1 LLINLLLTA
10 LLSLLLGWHFKRF
23 GASFSNRTKLA
34 WVLPAVALP
43 TVLVIAV
50 VKSSLA
56 LSLGLVGALS
66 IVRFRTPVKEPEE
79 LAYLFLAIAVGLGMG
94 ADQRWIT
101 VTAILFILVILT
113 VRAFFVRDAKYPNL
127 YMDIAIDSPQRKDTL
142 LKDVLAA
149 LQPHV
154 GSIELRRF
162 DVDRGT
168 VHGTFYLNCKNV
180 EALMA
185 VQAELSKSFP
195 EASVTF
201 VEQSNMPGV

>member
-1 LLINLLLTA
+1 
-10 LLSLLLGWHFKRF
+10 
-23 GASFSNRTKLA
+23 
-34 WVLPAVALP
+34 
-43 TVLVIAV
+43 
-50 VKSSLA
+50 
-56 LSLGLVGALS
+56 
-66 IVRFRTPVKEPEE
+66 
-79 LAYLFLAIAVGLGMG
+79 
-94 ADQRWIT
+94 
-101 VTAILFILVILT
+101 
-113 VRAFFVRDAKYPNL
+113 
-127 YMDIAIDSPQRKDTL
+127 MDIAIDSPQRKDTL